1 MTFVFNMFFIC
12 IVLDFKVVLSFV
24 TLHICWGMAR
34 HTCGGRRRAGIVG
47 SNFTGST
54 LKGLL
59 SRLRPEFQEEVQQ
72 SETKLIFFSLRVK
85 SHICDLKIMFII
97 VL

>member
-1 MTFVFNMFFIC
+1 MTFVFNMLFIC

-24 TLHICWGMAR
+24 TLRICWGMAW
-34 HTCGGRRRAGIVG
+34 HTCGGRRSAGIVG
-47 SNFTGST
+47 PNFTGST

-59 SRLRPEFQEEVQQ
+59 SRRQPEFQEEVQQ
-72 SETKLIFFSLRVK
+72 TETKLIFFSLRVK
-85 SHICDLKIMFII
+85 SHRCYLKIMFII